1 MESKK
6 RKVNNMKYYSNINNY
21 FTENNSYTFNKD
33 KKKSTSS
40 YSLNKEKILNNK
52 SKNPFKTKNKIK
64 NSYFNSFNTMDYK
77 NSFRKNSYTNNSNK
91 LEERIF
97 NFDNYNEKEKK
108 NKYNDLVDNNKKY
121 SNLAISWNN
130 VYLNDNIKYLN
141 QNNQLNNNEEIIDYT
156 YQNSEL
162 KMIIMILKYYIK
174 VIQNQFKEQ
183 LIKTN
188 KNHFELIK
196 KLENQKKY
204 LIKENNILKL
214 KFIEL
219 LYMLKDYEKKELEYN
234 KKKDKLFSQI
244 INENKYLRK
253 SNNIIDN
260 NINNSK
266 VDKFDNNDLFNE
278 GNKNLHI
285 RQNTFVNLNNLNDNK
300 NINKINNN
308 KNSFI
313 QNNNAFNKIVNEFT
327 INNKKIKRS
336 KSETKKIEE
345 NIINE
350 NNVNYPPPSILA
362 YKLQLE
368 TYRMSNNNKKK

>member
-52 SKNPFKTKNKIK
+52 SKNPFKTKKKIK

-260 NINNSK
+260 NINNSN
-266 VDKFDNNDLFNE
+266 VDKFDNNELFNE

-313 QNNNAFNKIVNEFT
+313 QNNNAFNKIVNEFS